1 VLKLGNTLKARRQKE
16 TAGIAD

>member
-1 VLKLGNTLKARRQKE
+1 VLKLGYTLKARRQKE